1 MQDRTSGSE
10 STRSQASTIIE
21 SISVESALR
30 ASGRFSVKIRVCP
43 RSSMMAS
50 GPASLPLSGSL
61 TAVHLPPDLSE
72 NVTRSNLGS
81 VALNIA
87 DLAEHAIDSVP
98 DRVALICGD
107 DQLTYAQLEEK
118 ANRLAHYLI
127 DQGVKKDDKV
137 GLYCRNRIEIVI
149 ALLGIVKAGA
159 ILVNVNFR
167 YVEDGL
173 RYLFGNSDMVA
184 VVHERQYAD
193 RVAYVRPD
201 TPNVKTVLV
210 VEDGRDADYHRY
222 GGVEFYSAIAAG
234 SPERDFGERSADD
247 IYLLYTGGTTGFPK
261 GVMWRHEDIYRV
273 LFGGT
278 DFATGEFVKDEH
290 DLATAAAQN
299 PPMIRYPIPPMIHGA
314 TQSATWMSIFSGQT
328 TVLAPEFNADEV
340 WRAIHD
346 HKVNLL
352 FFTGDAM
359 ARPLLDALLAAQ
371 GSAEKDEVYDLSS
384 LFFLASTAALFSPS
398 IKERLLDL
406 LPNRVITDSIG
417 SSETG
422 FGGTSIVAKG
432 EHHMGGPRVAIDHR
446 TVVLDEDGLEVKPGS
461 GVRGVI
467 AKKGNI
473 PVGYYKDEKKTA
485 ETFRTYNGV
494 RYAIPGDYAEVEAD
508 GSVTMLGRGSVS
520 INSGGEKIYPEEV
533 EAALKGHPDVFD
545 ALVVGVPD
553 PRYGQHVAAVVQAR
567 SGPRP
572 SLADLDAFVRSEIAG
587 YKVPRSL
594 WLVDEVKRSP
604 AGKPDY
610 RWAKDQTEER
620 PADDVHAHHV
630 RTAT

>member
-1 MQDRTSGSE
+1 LV
-10 STRSQASTIIE
+10 A
-21 SISVESALR
+21 
-30 ASGRFSVKIRVCP
+30 
-43 RSSMMAS
+43 
-50 GPASLPLSGSL
+50 
-61 TAVHLPPDLSE
+61 
-72 NVTRSNLGS
+72 

-87 DLAEHAIDSVP
+87 DLAEHAIDAVP
-98 DRVALICGD
+98 DRVALISGD
-107 DQLTYAQLEEK
+107 QKLTYAQLEEK

-127 DQGVKKDDKV
+127 DQGVQKDDKV

-149 ALLGIVKAGA
+149 AMLGIIKAGA
-159 ILVNVNFR
+159 ILVNVNYR
-167 YVEDGL
+167 YVEGEL
-173 RYLFGNSDMVA
+173 RYLFENSDMVA
-184 VVHERQYAD
+184 LVHERQYSD
-193 RVAYVRPD
+193 RVANVLPD
-201 TPNVKTVLV
+201 TPNVKTILV
-210 VEDGRDADYHRY
+210 VEDGSDVPDNDYERY
-222 GGVEFYSAIAAG
+222 GGVEFYSAIAQG
-234 SPERDFGERSADD
+234 SPERDFGERSADA

-290 DLATAAAQN
+290 DLARAAAAN

-314 TQSATWMSIFSGQT
+314 TQSAMWMSIFSGQT

-340 WRAIHD
+340 WRTIHD
-346 HKVNLL
+346 HNVNLL

-359 ARPLLDALLAAQ
+359 ARPLLDALT
-371 GSAEKDEVYDLSS
+371 KDNDYDLSS
-384 LFFLASTAALFSPS
+384 LFLLASTAALFSPS
-398 IKERLLDL
+398 IKEKLLEL

-422 FGGTSIVAKG
+422 FGGTSIVAAG
-432 EHHMGGPRVAIDHR
+432 APHSGGPRVTIDHR
-446 TVVLDEDGLEVKPGS
+446 TVVLDEDGNEVQPGS
-461 GVRGVI
+461 GVRGFI

-485 ETFRTYNGV
+485 ETFRVINGV
-494 RYAIPGDYAEVEAD
+494 RYAIPGDWAVVEED

-567 SGPRP
+567 PGCRP
-572 SLADLDAFVRSEIAG
+572 SLAELDSFVRSEIAG

-610 RWAKDQTEER
+610 RWAKEQTEAR
-620 PADDVHAHHV
+620 AADDVHASQ
-630 RTAT
+630 ATTGA

>member
-1 MQDRTSGSE
+1 MSG
-10 STRSQASTIIE
+10 
-21 SISVESALR
+21 
-30 ASGRFSVKIRVCP
+30 
-43 RSSMMAS
+43 
-50 GPASLPLSGSL
+50 
-61 TAVHLPPDLSE
+61 

-87 DLAEHAIDSVP
+87 DLAEHAIDAVP

-107 DQLTYAQLEEK
+107 EQLTYAQLEEK
-118 ANRLAHYLI
+118 ANRLAHYLL
-127 DQGVKKDDKV
+127 DQGVQKDDKV
-137 GLYCRNRIEIVI
+137 GLYCRNRNEIVI
-149 ALLGIVKAGA
+149 AMLGIVKAGA
-159 ILVNVNFR
+159 ILVNVNYR
-167 YVEDGL
+167 YVEGEL
-173 RYLFGNSDMVA
+173 RYLFDNSDMVA
-184 VVHERQYAD
+184 LVHERQYSD
-193 RVAYVRPD
+193 RVANVLPD
-201 TPNVKTVLV
+201 TAGVKTVLV
-210 VEDGRDADYHRY
+210 VEDGSGDDYQRY
-222 GGVEFYSAIAAG
+222 GGVEFYAAIAQG

-290 DLATAAAQN
+290 DLAKAAAAN

-340 WRAIHD
+340 WRRIHD

-359 ARPLLDALLAAQ
+359 ARPLLDALLAHQDA
-371 GSAEKDEVYDLSS
+371 GNEYDLSS
-384 LFFLASTAALFSPS
+384 LFLLASTAALFSPS
-398 IKERLLDL
+398 IKERLLEL

-422 FGGTSIVAKG
+422 FGGTSIVAKDAP
-432 EHHMGGPRVAIDHR
+432 HSGGPRVSIDHR
-446 TVVLDEDGLEVKPGS
+446 TVVLGDDGNEVKPGS
-461 GVRGVI
+461 GVRGLI

-485 ETFRTYNGV
+485 ETFKTINGV
-494 RYAIPGDYAEVEAD
+494 RYAIPGDYAQVEED
-508 GSVTMLGRGSVS
+508 GTVTMLGRGSVS

-553 PRYGQHVAAVVQAR
+553 ARYGQHVAAVVQAR
-567 SGPRP
+567 PGARPTLSG
-572 SLADLDAFVRSEIAG
+572 LDSFVRAEIAG

-610 RWAKDQTEER
+610 RWAKEQTEAR
-620 PADDVHAHHV
+620 PADDVHAAHV
-630 RTAT
+630 TA

>member
-1 MQDRTSGSE
+1 
-10 STRSQASTIIE
+10 
-21 SISVESALR
+21 
-30 ASGRFSVKIRVCP
+30 
-43 RSSMMAS
+43 MA
-50 GPASLPLSGSL
+50 
-61 TAVHLPPDLSE
+61 
-72 NVTRSNLGS
+72 

-87 DLAEHAIDSVP
+87 DLAEHAIDAVP

-107 DQLTYAQLEEK
+107 EQLTYAQLEEK
-118 ANRLAHYLI
+118 ANRFAHYLM
-127 DQGVKKDDKV
+127 DQGVREGDKV

-149 ALLGIVKAGA
+149 AMLGIIKAGA

-167 YVEDGL
+167 YVEGEL
-173 RYLFGNSDMVA
+173 RYLFDNSDMVA
-184 VVHERQYAD
+184 LVHERQYSD
-193 RVAYVRPD
+193 RVANVLPD

-210 VEDGRDADYHRY
+210 VEDGSDLDYQRY
-222 GGVEFYSAIAAG
+222 GGVEFYSAIADS
-234 SPERDFGERSADD
+234 SPERDFGDRTADA

-273 LFGGT
+273 LLGGT
-278 DFATGEFVKDEH
+278 DFATGEFVKDEY
-290 DLATAAAQN
+290 DLAKAAAAN
-299 PPMIRYPIPPMIHGA
+299 PPMVRYPIPPMIHGA
-314 TQSATWMSIFSGQT
+314 TQSATWMSLFSGQT
-328 TVLAPEFNADEV
+328 TVLAPEFNAEQV
-340 WRAIHD
+340 WQTIHK

-359 ARPLLDALLAAQ
+359 ARPLLDALQ
-371 GSAEKDEVYDLSS
+371 KDNDYDLSS
-384 LFFLASTAALFSPS
+384 LFLLASTAALFSPS
-398 IKERLLDL
+398 IKEKLLEL

-422 FGGTSIVAKG
+422 FGGTSIVAKDAP
-432 EHHMGGPRVAIDHR
+432 HSGGPRVTIDHR
-446 TVVLDEDGLEVKPGS
+446 TVVLDDEGNEVKPGS
-461 GVRGVI
+461 GVRGFI

-485 ETFRTYNGV
+485 ETFKTINGV
-494 RYAIPGDYAEVEAD
+494 RYAIPGDYALVEED

-567 SGPRP
+567 EGARP
-572 SLADLDAFVRSEIAG
+572 TLAELDSFVRSEIAG

-594 WLVDEVKRSP
+594 WFVDEVKRSP

-610 RWAKDQTEER
+610 RWAKEQTEAR
-620 PADDVHAHHV
+620 AADDVHASHV
-630 RTAT
+630 TA

>member
-1 MQDRTSGSE
+1 M
-10 STRSQASTIIE
+10 
-21 SISVESALR
+21 
-30 ASGRFSVKIRVCP
+30 
-43 RSSMMAS
+43 
-50 GPASLPLSGSL
+50 
-61 TAVHLPPDLSE
+61 
-72 NVTRSNLGS
+72 
-81 VALNIA
+81 ALNIA
-87 DLAEHAIDSVP
+87 DLAEHAIDAVP
-98 DRVALICGD
+98 DRVALICGEN
-107 DQLTYAQLEEK
+107 QITYAELEEK
-118 ANRLAHYLI
+118 ANRLAHYLRER
-127 DQGVKKDDKV
+127 GVKKDDKV

-149 ALLGIVKAGA
+149 AMLGIVKAGA

-167 YVEDGL
+167 YVEGEL
-173 RYLFGNSDMVA
+173 RYLFENSDMVA
-184 VVHERQYAD
+184 LVHERQYAD
-193 RVAYVRPD
+193 RVANVLPD
-201 TPNVKTVLV
+201 TPKVTTVLV
-210 VEDGRDADYHRY
+210 VEDGSDGDYQRY
-222 GGVEFYSAIAAG
+222 GGVEFFGAIADSSAV
-234 SPERDFGERSADD
+234 RDFGERSEDD

-278 DFATGEFVKDEH
+278 DFATGEFIKDEY
-290 DLATAAAQN
+290 DLAKAAAAN

-314 TQSATWMSIFSGQT
+314 TQSATWMALFSGQT
-328 TVLAPEFNADEV
+328 VVLAPEFDAAEV
-340 WRAIHD
+340 WRTISR

-359 ARPLLDALLAAQ
+359 GRPLLDALQAARD
-371 GSAEKDEVYDLSS
+371 GGEGDGVEDDGGEEHDLSS
-384 LFFLASTAALFSPS
+384 LFLLASTAALFSAS
-398 IKERLLDL
+398 IKEKLLEL

-432 EHHMGGPRVAIDHR
+432 EHHMGGPRVKIDGR
-446 TVVLDEDGLEVKPGS
+446 TVVLDDDGNEVKPGS

-485 ETFRTYNGV
+485 ETFRTINGV
-494 RYAIPGDYAEVEAD
+494 RYAIPGDYARVEED
-508 GSVTMLGRGSVS
+508 GTVTMLGRGSVS

-553 PRYGQHVAAVVQAR
+553 PRYGQHVAAVVAPREGAR
-567 SGPRP
+567 PT
-572 SLADLDAFVRSEIAG
+572 LAELDAFVRSEIAG

-610 RWAKDQTEER
+610 RWAKEQTEER
-620 PADDVHAHHV
+620 PADFIHQKHGDKKHV
-630 RTAT
+630 GANG

>member
-1 MQDRTSGSE
+1 M
-10 STRSQASTIIE
+10 
-21 SISVESALR
+21 
-30 ASGRFSVKIRVCP
+30 
-43 RSSMMAS
+43 
-50 GPASLPLSGSL
+50 
-61 TAVHLPPDLSE
+61 
-72 NVTRSNLGS
+72 
-81 VALNIA
+81 ALNIA
-87 DLAEHAIDSVP
+87 DLAEHAIDAVP

-107 DQLTYAQLEEK
+107 EQLTYAELDEK
-118 ANRLAHYLI
+118 ANRLAHYLL

-149 ALLGIVKAGA
+149 AMLGIVKAGA

-167 YVEDGL
+167 YVEGEL
-173 RYLFGNSDMVA
+173 KYLFENSDMVA
-184 VVHERQYAD
+184 LVHERRYAD
-193 RVAYVRPD
+193 RVANVLPE

-210 VEDGRDADYHRY
+210 VEDGSDDDYQRY
-222 GGVEFYSAIAAG
+222 GGVEFYSALEQG
-234 SPERDFGERSADD
+234 SPLRDFGERSPDD

-278 DFATGEFVKDEH
+278 DFATGELVKDEH
-290 DLATAAAQN
+290 DLAKAAAEN

-328 TVLAPEFNADEV
+328 TVLAPEFDPDEV

-359 ARPLLDALLAAQ
+359 ARPLLDALLASQEGAQ
-371 GSAEKDEVYDLSS
+371 GKEAYDLSS
-384 LFFLASTAALFSPS
+384 LFLLASTAALFSTS
-398 IKERLLDL
+398 IKEKFLEL

-432 EHHMGGPRVAIDHR
+432 QSHTGGPRVTIDKT
-446 TVVLDEDGLEVKPGS
+446 TVVLDEDGNEVKPGS
-461 GVRGVI
+461 GVRGII
-467 AKKGNI
+467 AKKGHI

-494 RYAIPGDYAEVEAD
+494 RYAIPGDYAEVDAD
-508 GSVTMLGRGSVS
+508 GSVTMLGRGSQS

-553 PRYGQHVAAVVQAR
+553 ERFGQCVAAVVHR
-567 SGPRP
+567 RP
-572 SLADLDAFVRSEIAG
+572 GTSTTLADLDTFVRQEIAG
-587 YKVPRSL
+587 YKVPRKV
-594 WLVDEVKRSP
+594 WWVDEIHRTP

-610 RWAKDQTEER
+610 RWAKDTTEER
-620 PADDVHAHHV
+620 PADDAHASHV
-630 RTAT
+630 GSAS

>member
-1 MQDRTSGSE
+1 MSR
-10 STRSQASTIIE
+10 
-21 SISVESALR
+21 
-30 ASGRFSVKIRVCP
+30 
-43 RSSMMAS
+43 
-50 GPASLPLSGSL
+50 
-61 TAVHLPPDLSE
+61 
-72 NVTRSNLGS
+72 NVTRSSLGS

-87 DLAEHAIDSVP
+87 DLAEHAIDAVP

-107 DQLTYAQLEEK
+107 ETITYAQLEEK
-118 ANRLAHYLI
+118 ANRLAHYLL

-149 ALLGIVKAGA
+149 GMLGIIKAGA
-159 ILVNVNFR
+159 ILVNINFR
-167 YVEDGL
+167 YVEGEL
-173 RYLFGNSDMVA
+173 KYLFDNSDMVA
-184 VVHERQYAD
+184 LIHERRYAD
-193 RVAYVRPD
+193 RVANVLPE
-201 TPNVKTVLV
+201 TPNVKTVLAI
-210 VEDGRDADYHRY
+210 EDGSDDDFARY
-222 GGVEFYSAIAAG
+222 GGVPFEEALAQG
-234 SPERDFGERSADD
+234 SPERDFGPRSEDD

-278 DFATGEFVKDEH
+278 DFATGEPIADEYG
-290 DLATAAAQN
+290 LSKQAKENA
-299 PPMIRYPIPPMIHGA
+299 PMVRLPIPPMIHGA
-314 TQSATWMSIFSGQT
+314 TQSATWMALFSGQT
-328 TVLAPEFNADEV
+328 TVLTPEFNADEV
-340 WRAIHD
+340 WQLIHR

-359 ARPLLDALLAAQ
+359 ARPLLDSLLAHQ
-371 GSAEKDEVYDLSS
+371 EVGKEFDLSS
-384 LFFLASTAALFSPS
+384 LFLLASTAALFSTS
-398 IKERLLDL
+398 LKEKFLEL

-432 EHHMGGPRVAIDHR
+432 QSHTGGPRVTIDKN
-446 TVVLDEDGLEVKPGS
+446 TKVLDEDGNEVVPGS
-461 GVRGVI
+461 GVRGII
-467 AKKGNI
+467 AKCGHI
-473 PVGYYKDEKKTA
+473 PVGYFKDEKKTA

-553 PRYGQHVAAVVQAR
+553 ERFGQHVAAVVQAR
-567 SGPRP
+567 EGTRP
-572 SLADLDAFVRSEIAG
+572 TLAELDAHVRSEIAG

-610 RWAKDQTEER
+610 RWAKDTTEER
-620 PADDVHAHHV
+620 AADDVHANH
-630 RTAT
+630 AGAKS

>member
-1 MQDRTSGSE
+1 
-10 STRSQASTIIE
+10 
-21 SISVESALR
+21 
-30 ASGRFSVKIRVCP
+30 
-43 RSSMMAS
+43 
-50 GPASLPLSGSL
+50 
-61 TAVHLPPDLSE
+61 
-72 NVTRSNLGS
+72 

-87 DLAEHAIDSVP
+87 DLAEHAIDAVP

-107 DQLTYAQLEEK
+107 EQVTYAQLEDK

-127 DQGVKKDDKV
+127 DRGVKKDDKV

-149 ALLGIVKAGA
+149 AMLGIVKAGA
-159 ILVNVNFR
+159 ILVNVNYR
-167 YVEDGL
+167 YVEGEL
-173 RYLFGNSDMVA
+173 KYLFENSDMVA
-184 VVHERQYAD
+184 LVHERRYAD
-193 RVAYVRPD
+193 RVANVLPE
-201 TPNVKTVLV
+201 TPEVKTVLV
-210 VEDGRDADYHRY
+210 VEDGTEDPAGDFRKY
-222 GGVEFYSAIAAG
+222 GGVEFYSAIAQG
-234 SPERDFGERSADD
+234 SPERGFGERNADD

-278 DFATGEFVKDEH
+278 DFATGEFVKDEY
-290 DLATAAAQN
+290 DLAKAAAEN

-314 TQSATWMSIFSGQT
+314 TQSATWMSLFSGQT

-340 WRAIHD
+340 WKAIHD

-359 ARPLLDALLAAQ
+359 ARPLLDALESAQ
-371 GSAEKDEVYDLSS
+371 QLGEEYDLSS
-384 LFFLASTAALFSPS
+384 LFLLASTAALFSTS
-398 IKERLLDL
+398 IKERLLEL

-432 EHHMGGPRVAIDHR
+432 EHHMGGPRVTIDHR
-446 TVVLDEDGLEVKPGS
+446 TVVLDEDGNEVKPGS

-508 GSVTMLGRGSVS
+508 GTVTMLGRGSVS

-553 PRYGQHVAAVVQAR
+553 PRFGQHVAAVIQPREGAR
-567 SGPRP
+567 PT
-572 SLADLDAFVRSEIAG
+572 LADLDGFVRSEIAG

-594 WLVDEVKRSP
+594 WYVDEVKRSP

-620 PADDVHAHHV
+620 SADDVHANHV
-630 RTAT
+630 GTTP

>member
-1 MQDRTSGSE
+1 
-10 STRSQASTIIE
+10 
-21 SISVESALR
+21 
-30 ASGRFSVKIRVCP
+30 
-43 RSSMMAS
+43 
-50 GPASLPLSGSL
+50 
-61 TAVHLPPDLSE
+61 
-72 NVTRSNLGS
+72 

-87 DLAEHAIDSVP
+87 DLAEHAIDAVP
-98 DRVALICGD
+98 DRVALVCGD
-107 DQLTYAQLEEK
+107 EHLTYAQLEEK

-127 DQGVKKDDKV
+127 DRGVRKDDKV

-149 ALLGIVKAGA
+149 AMLGIVKAGA
-159 ILVNVNFR
+159 ILVNVNYR
-167 YVEDGL
+167 YVEGEL
-173 RYLFGNSDMVA
+173 RYLFDNSDMVA
-184 VVHERQYAD
+184 LVHEREYSD
-193 RVAYVRPD
+193 RVANVLPD

-210 VEDGRDADYHRY
+210 VEDGTDKDYRRY
-222 GGVEFYSAIAAG
+222 GGVEFYSAIAQG
-234 SPERDFGERSADD
+234 SPERDFGDRSADA

-278 DFATGEFVKDEH
+278 DFATGEFVKDEY
-290 DLATAAAQN
+290 DLAKAAAAN

-328 TVLAPEFNADEV
+328 TVLAPEFDAEEV
-340 WRAIHD
+340 WRTVHD
-346 HKVNLL
+346 RKVNLL

-359 ARPLLDALLAAQ
+359 ARPLLDALTT
-371 GSAEKDEVYDLSS
+371 KNDYDLSS
-384 LFFLASTAALFSPS
+384 LFLLASTAALFSPS
-398 IKERLLDL
+398 IKEKLLEL
-406 LPNRVITDSIG
+406 LPNRIITDSIG

-422 FGGTSIVAKG
+422 FGGTSIVAKDAPHG
-432 EHHMGGPRVAIDHR
+432 GGPRVTIDHR
-446 TVVLDEDGLEVKPGS
+446 TVVLDEDGNEVKPGS
-461 GVRGVI
+461 GVRGFI

-485 ETFRTYNGV
+485 ETFRTINGV
-494 RYAIPGDYAEVEAD
+494 RYAIPGDYAQVEED

-533 EAALKGHPDVFD
+533 EAALKAHPHVFD

-553 PRYGQHVAAVVQAR
+553 PRYGQQVAAVVQAR
-567 SGPRP
+567 PGRRP
-572 SLADLDAFVRSEIAG
+572 SLSELGRFVRSEIAG

-610 RWAKDQTEER
+610 RWAKQQTEAR
-620 PADDVHAHHV
+620 PADDVHAAHV
-630 RTAT
+630 TA

>member
-1 MQDRTSGSE
+1 
-10 STRSQASTIIE
+10 
-21 SISVESALR
+21 
-30 ASGRFSVKIRVCP
+30 
-43 RSSMMAS
+43 
-50 GPASLPLSGSL
+50 
-61 TAVHLPPDLSE
+61 
-72 NVTRSNLGS
+72 

-87 DLAEHAIDSVP
+87 DLAEHAIDAVP
-98 DRVALICGD
+98 DRVALISAD
-107 DQLTYAQLEEK
+107 EQLTYAQLEEK

-149 ALLGIVKAGA
+149 AMLGIVKAGA

-167 YVEDGL
+167 YVEGEL
-173 RYLFGNSDMVA
+173 KYLFENSDMVA
-184 VVHERQYAD
+184 LVHERRYAD
-193 RVAYVRPD
+193 RVANVLPE
-201 TPNVKTVLV
+201 TPNVRTILV
-210 VEDGRDADYHRY
+210 VDDGSAGSDETFTRY
-222 GGVEFYSAIAAG
+222 GGVEFYAALEKG

-278 DFATGEFVKDEH
+278 DFATGEFIKDEY
-290 DLATAAAQN
+290 DLAKAAAAN
-299 PPMIRYPIPPMIHGA
+299 PPMIRYPVPPMIHGA

-328 TVLAPEFNADEV
+328 TVLAPEFDADQV
-340 WRAIHD
+340 WRAIHH
-346 HKVNLL
+346 HKVNML

-359 ARPLLDALLAAQ
+359 ARPLLDALEAHQEQ
-371 GSAEKDEVYDLSS
+371 GNQYDLSS
-384 LFFLASTAALFSPS
+384 LFLLASTAALFSAS
-398 IKERLLDL
+398 IKEKFLEL
-406 LPNRVITDSIG
+406 LPNRIITDSIG

-432 EHHMGGPRVAIDHR
+432 QPHAGGPRVSIDAR
-446 TVVLDEDGLEVKPGS
+446 TVVLDEDGNEVKPGS

-473 PVGYYKDEKKTA
+473 PVGYYKDDEKTRQ
-485 ETFRTYNGV
+485 TFRTYNGV

-508 GSVTMLGRGSVS
+508 GAVTMLGRGSVS

-553 PRYGQHVAAVVQAR
+553 PRFGQHVAAVVHAR
-567 SGPRP
+567 EGTRP
-572 SLADLDAFVRSEIAG
+572 ALAELDAFVRNEIAG

-594 WLVDEVKRSP
+594 WFVDEVKRSP

-620 PADDVHAHHV
+620 PADDVHASHV
-630 RTAT
+630 VAGT

>member
-1 MQDRTSGSE
+1 M
-10 STRSQASTIIE
+10 
-21 SISVESALR
+21 
-30 ASGRFSVKIRVCP
+30 
-43 RSSMMAS
+43 
-50 GPASLPLSGSL
+50 
-61 TAVHLPPDLSE
+61 
-72 NVTRSNLGS
+72 
-81 VALNIA
+81 ALNIA
-87 DLAEHAIDSVP
+87 DLAEHAIDAVP

-107 DQLTYAQLEEK
+107 EQLTYAQLEEK

-127 DQGVKKDDKV
+127 AQGVKKDDKV

-149 ALLGIVKAGA
+149 GMLGIVKAGA

-167 YVEDGL
+167 YVEGEL
-173 RYLFGNSDMVA
+173 KYLFENSDMVA
-184 VVHERQYAD
+184 LIHERRYAD
-193 RVAYVRPD
+193 RVDNVLPE

-210 VEDGRDADYHRY
+210 VEDGSDDDYQRY
-222 GGVEFYSAIAAG
+222 GGVEFYSAIADH
-234 SPERDFGERSADD
+234 SPERDFGPRSEDD

-278 DFATGEFVKDEH
+278 DFATGEPVADEY
-290 DLATAAAQN
+290 DLSKQAVAN
-299 PPMIRYPIPPMIHGA
+299 PPMIRLPIPPMIHGA
-314 TQSATWMSIFSGQT
+314 TQSATWMALFTGH
-328 TVLAPEFNADEV
+328 TVVLMPEFDADAV
-340 WRAIHD
+340 WRRIHE

-371 GSAEKDEVYDLSS
+371 DSGNEYDLSS
-384 LFFLASTAALFSPS
+384 LFLLASTAALFSTS
-398 IKERLLDL
+398 LKEKFLEL
-406 LPNRVITDSIG
+406 LPNRIITDSIG

-422 FGGTSIVAKG
+422 FGGTSVVAKG
-432 EHHMGGPRVAIDHR
+432 QSHTGGPRVTIDR
-446 TVVLDEDGLEVKPGS
+446 NTKVLDEDGNEVVPGS
-461 GVRGVI
+461 GVRGII
-467 AKKGNI
+467 AKCGHI
-473 PVGYYKDEKKTA
+473 PVGYFKDEKKTA
-485 ETFRTYNGV
+485 ETFRTFHGV

-520 INSGGEKIYPEEV
+520 INSGGEKIDPEEV

-553 PRYGQHVAAVVQAR
+553 ERFGQHVAAVVQPRAGAR
-567 SGPRP
+567 PT
-572 SLADLDAFVRSEIAG
+572 LADLDAFVRNEIAG

-610 RWAKDQTEER
+610 RWAKDTTEER
-620 PADDVHAHHV
+620 AADEVHANH
-630 RTAT
+630 AGAKS

>member
-1 MQDRTSGSE
+1 
-10 STRSQASTIIE
+10 
-21 SISVESALR
+21 
-30 ASGRFSVKIRVCP
+30 
-43 RSSMMAS
+43 
-50 GPASLPLSGSL
+50 
-61 TAVHLPPDLSE
+61 
-72 NVTRSNLGS
+72 

-87 DLAEHAIDSVP
+87 DLAEHAIDAVP
-98 DRVALICGD
+98 DRVALICGEE
-107 DQLTYAQLEEK
+107 QLTYAQLEEK
-118 ANRLAHYLI
+118 ANRLAHYLL
-127 DQGVKKDDKV
+127 DRGVKKDDKV

-149 ALLGIVKAGA
+149 AMLGIVKAGA
-159 ILVNVNFR
+159 ILVNVNYR
-167 YVEDGL
+167 YVEGEL
-173 RYLFGNSDMVA
+173 RYLFDNSDMVA
-184 VVHERQYAD
+184 LVHERQYSD
-193 RVAYVRPD
+193 RVANVLPD

-210 VEDGRDADYHRY
+210 VEDGSDGDSQGYARY
-222 GGVEFYSAIAAG
+222 GGVDFFSAIAES

-278 DFATGEFVKDEH
+278 DFATGEFIKDEH
-290 DLATAAAQN
+290 DLAKAAAAN

-340 WRAIHD
+340 WRRIHD

-359 ARPLLDALLAAQ
+359 ARPLLDALLAHQ
-371 GSAEKDEVYDLSS
+371 EKGNTYDLSS
-384 LFFLASTAALFSPS
+384 LFLLASTAALFSPS
-398 IKERLLDL
+398 IKERLLEL

-432 EHHMGGPRVAIDHR
+432 SPHSGGPRVTIDHR
-446 TVVLDEDGLEVKPGS
+446 TVVIDDDGNEVKPGS
-461 GVRGVI
+461 GVRGLI

-485 ETFRTYNGV
+485 ETFKTINGV
-494 RYAIPGDYAEVEAD
+494 RYAIPGDYAQVEED
-508 GSVTMLGRGSVS
+508 GTVTMLGRGSVS

-533 EAALKGHPDVFD
+533 EATLKGHPDVFD

-553 PRYGQHVAAVVQAR
+553 ARYGQHVAAVVQAR
-567 SGPRP
+567 PGTRL
-572 SLADLDAFVRSEIAG
+572 SLSALDTFVRAEIAG

-610 RWAKDQTEER
+610 RWAKEQTEAR
-620 PADDVHAHHV
+620 PADDVHAAHV
-630 RTAT
+630 TA

>member
-1 MQDRTSGSE
+1 
-10 STRSQASTIIE
+10 
-21 SISVESALR
+21 
-30 ASGRFSVKIRVCP
+30 
-43 RSSMMAS
+43 
-50 GPASLPLSGSL
+50 
-61 TAVHLPPDLSE
+61 
-72 NVTRSNLGS
+72 

-87 DLAEHAIDSVP
+87 DLAEHAIDAVP
-98 DRVALICGD
+98 DRVALISGGE
-107 DQLTYAQLEEK
+107 QLTYGQLEEK
-118 ANRLAHYLI
+118 ANRFAHYLI

-149 ALLGIVKAGA
+149 AMLGIVKAGA

-167 YVEDGL
+167 YVEGEL
-173 RYLFGNSDMVA
+173 KYLFENSDMVA
-184 VVHERQYAD
+184 LVHERRYSD
-193 RVAYVRPD
+193 RVANVLPETPD
-201 TPNVKTVLV
+201 IKTILV
-210 VEDGRDADYHRY
+210 VEDGSDDDYERF
-222 GGVEFYSAIAAG
+222 GGVEFYSALEKS
-234 SPERDFGERSADD
+234 SPERDFGPRSEDD

-278 DFATGEFVKDEH
+278 DFATGEPIEDEYG
-290 DLATAAAQN
+290 LAKQAAAN
-299 PPMIRYPIPPMIHGA
+299 PPMVRYPIPPMIHGA
-314 TQSATWMSIFSGQT
+314 TQSATWMALFAGG
-328 TVLAPEFNADEV
+328 TVLLTPEFNPDDV
-340 WRAIHD
+340 WQAIHD

-359 ARPLLDALLAAQ
+359 ARPLLDSLLAA
-371 GSAEKDEVYDLSS
+371 KDAGKEYDLSS
-384 LFFLASTAALFSPS
+384 LFLLASTAALFSTS
-398 IKERLLDL
+398 LKEKFLEL

-432 EHHMGGPRVAIDHR
+432 QSHTGGPRVTIDKN
-446 TVVLDEDGLEVKPGS
+446 TVVLDDDGNEVKPGS

-467 AKKGNI
+467 AKRGHI
-473 PVGYYKDEKKTA
+473 PLGYYKDEKKTA
-485 ETFRTYNGV
+485 ETFKTINGV

-553 PRYGQHVAAVVQAR
+553 PRFGQHVAAVVH
-567 SGPRP
+567 PREGTRP
-572 SLADLDAFVRSEIAG
+572 TLAELDAHVRTEIAG

-594 WLVDEVKRSP
+594 WLVDEIKRSP

-610 RWAKDQTEER
+610 RWAKDVTEER
-620 PADDVHAHHV
+620 PADEVHANHV
-630 RTAT
+630 AANAK

>member
-1 MQDRTSGSE
+1 
-10 STRSQASTIIE
+10 
-21 SISVESALR
+21 
-30 ASGRFSVKIRVCP
+30 
-43 RSSMMAS
+43 
-50 GPASLPLSGSL
+50 
-61 TAVHLPPDLSE
+61 
-72 NVTRSNLGS
+72 

-87 DLAEHAIDSVP
+87 DLAEHAIDAVP
-98 DRVALICGD
+98 DRVALISD
-107 DQLTYAQLEEK
+107 DEQLTYAQLEEK

-149 ALLGIVKAGA
+149 AMLGIVKAGA

-167 YVEDGL
+167 YVEGEL
-173 RYLFGNSDMVA
+173 KYLFENSDMVA
-184 VVHERQYAD
+184 LVHERRYAD
-193 RVAYVRPD
+193 RVANVLPE
-201 TPNVKTVLV
+201 TPNVKTILV
-210 VEDGRDADYHRY
+210 VNDDSAGSDETYKRY
-222 GGVEFYSAIAAG
+222 GGVEFYSAIAQG

-273 LFGGT
+273 LLGGT
-278 DFATGEFVKDEH
+278 DFATGEFVKDEY
-290 DLATAAAQN
+290 DLAKAAAAN

-340 WRAIHD
+340 WRAIHQ
-346 HKVNLL
+346 HKVNML

-359 ARPLLDALLAAQ
+359 ARPLLDALEAHQ
-371 GSAEKDEVYDLSS
+371 EKGNEYDLSS
-384 LFFLASTAALFSPS
+384 LFVLASTAALFSAS
-398 IKERLLDL
+398 IKDRLLDL
-406 LPNRVITDSIG
+406 LPDRFITDSIG

-422 FGGTSIVAKG
+422 FGGTSVVAKG
-432 EHHMGGPRVAIDHR
+432 QSHAGGPRVSIDHR
-446 TVVLDEDGLEVKPGS
+446 TVVLDDGGNEVKPGS

-485 ETFRTYNGV
+485 ETFKTYNGV

-553 PRYGQHVAAVVQAR
+553 PRFGQHVAAVVNAR
-567 SGPRP
+567 EGTRP
-572 SLADLDAFVRSEIAG
+572 TLAELDAFVRKEIAG

-594 WLVDEVKRSP
+594 WFVDEVKRSP

-620 PADDVHAHHV
+620 PADDVHANHV
-630 RTAT
+630 GTPS

>member
-1 MQDRTSGSE
+1 M
-10 STRSQASTIIE
+10 
-21 SISVESALR
+21 
-30 ASGRFSVKIRVCP
+30 
-43 RSSMMAS
+43 
-50 GPASLPLSGSL
+50 
-61 TAVHLPPDLSE
+61 
-72 NVTRSNLGS
+72 
-81 VALNIA
+81 ALNIA
-87 DLAEHAIDSVP
+87 DLAEHAIDAVP
-98 DRVALICGD
+98 DRVALISGD
-107 DQLTYAQLEEK
+107 EQLTYGQLEEK

-149 ALLGIVKAGA
+149 GMLGIVKAGA

-167 YVEDGL
+167 YVEGEL
-173 RYLFGNSDMVA
+173 KYLFENSDMVA
-184 VVHERQYAD
+184 LIHERRYAD
-193 RVAYVRPD
+193 RVANVLPETPD
-201 TPNVKTVLV
+201 VKTILV
-210 VEDGRDADYHRY
+210 VEDGSDDDYQRY
-222 GGVEFYSAIAAG
+222 GGVEFYSAIAEH
-234 SPERDFGERSADD
+234 SPERDFGPRSADD

-278 DFATGEFVKDEH
+278 DFATGEPVADEY
-290 DLATAAAQN
+290 DLSKQAVAN
-299 PPMIRYPIPPMIHGA
+299 PPMIRLPIPPMIHGA
-314 TQSATWMSIFSGQT
+314 TQSATWMSLFSGQT
-328 TVLAPEFNADEV
+328 VVLAPEFNADEV
-340 WRAIHD
+340 WQMIHD

-359 ARPLLDALLAAQ
+359 ARPLLDSLLAAQ
-371 GSAEKDEVYDLSS
+371 ADGREHDLSS
-384 LFFLASTAALFSPS
+384 LFLLASTAALFSTS
-398 IKERLLDL
+398 LKEKFLEL
-406 LPNRVITDSIG
+406 LPNRIITDSIG

-432 EHHMGGPRVAIDHR
+432 QSHTGGPRVTIDKN
-446 TVVLDEDGLEVKPGS
+446 TKVLDEDGNEVVPGS
-461 GVRGVI
+461 GVRGII
-467 AKKGNI
+467 AKCGHI
-473 PVGYYKDEKKTA
+473 PVGYFKDEKKTA

-553 PRYGQHVAAVVQAR
+553 ERFGQHVAAVVQPRAGAR
-567 SGPRP
+567 PT
-572 SLADLDAFVRSEIAG
+572 LAELDAHVRTEIAG

-610 RWAKDQTEER
+610 RWAKDTTEER
-620 PADDVHAHHV
+620 AADDVHANHV
-630 RTAT
+630 GAK

>member
-87 DLAEHAIDSVP
+87 DLAEHAIDAVP
-98 DRVALICGD
+98 DRVALICGEE
-107 DQLTYAQLEEK
+107 QLTYAQLEEK
-118 ANRLAHYLI
+118 ANRLAHYL
-127 DQGVKKDDKV
+127 QERGVKKDDKV

-149 ALLGIVKAGA
+149 AMVGIIKAGA
-159 ILVNVNFR
+159 ILVNINYR
-167 YVEDGL
+167 YVEGEL
-173 RYLFGNSDMVA
+173 RYLFDNSDMVA
-184 VVHERQYAD
+184 LVHERQYSE
-193 RVAYVRPD
+193 RVANVLPD
-201 TPNVKTVLV
+201 TPNVKTILV
-210 VEDGRDADYHRY
+210 IDDGSDVPDSAYQSY
-222 GGVEFYSAIAAG
+222 GGVEFYAALADS
-234 SPERDFGERSADD
+234 SPERDFGPRSAED

-278 DFATGEFVKDEH
+278 DFATGEFVKDEY
-290 DLATAAAQN
+290 DLAKAAAAN
-299 PPMIRYPIPPMIHGA
+299 PPMVRHPIPPMIHGA

-340 WRAIHD
+340 WRTIHD

-359 ARPLLDALLAAQ
+359 ARPLLDALLAAEEA
-371 GSAEKDEVYDLSS
+371 GTEYDLSS
-384 LFFLASTAALFSPS
+384 LFLLASTAALFSPS
-398 IKERLLDL
+398 IKERLLEL

-422 FGGTSIVAKG
+422 FGGTSIVAKDAP
-432 EHHMGGPRVAIDHR
+432 HSGGPRVSIDHR
-446 TVVLDEDGLEVKPGS
+446 TVVLGDDGNEVKPGS
-461 GVRGVI
+461 GVRGLI

-473 PVGYYKDEKKTA
+473 PVGYYKDDEKTA
-485 ETFRTYNGV
+485 QTFRTINGV
-494 RYAIPGDYAEVEAD
+494 RYAIPGDYAQVEED
-508 GSVTMLGRGSVS
+508 GTVTMLGRGSVS

-553 PRYGQHVAAVVQAR
+553 ARYGQHVAAVVQAR
-567 SGPRP
+567 PGARPTLSG
-572 SLADLDAFVRSEIAG
+572 LDSFVRAEIAG

-594 WLVDEVKRSP
+594 WLVGEIRRSP

-610 RWAKDQTEER
+610 RWAKEQTEAR
-620 PADDVHAHHV
+620 PADDVHASHV
-630 RTAT
+630 TA